1 MCFSKHFDIIDEED
15 EDIAEYDTPLNNN
28 SEILLRV
35 ADVTKFDEEV
45 KYLADSNVV
54 SWRINHFI
62 TDGEQVAAVTSR
74 IIKINQKIKDECES
88 CSDSSGPGV
97 DTLAE
102 KQVVTG
108 KYFRYFTNGI
118 KAQLAIHLFSDVQ
131 AEVRDGGAGAAR
143 K

>member
-1 MCFSKHFDIIDEED
+1 M
-15 EDIAEYDTPLNNN
+15 
-28 SEILLRV
+28 
-35 ADVTKFDEEV
+35 
-45 KYLADSNVV
+45 
-54 SWRINHFI
+54 
-62 TDGEQVAAVTSR
+62 AAVTSR

-118 KAQLAIHLFSDVQ
+118 KAQLAIHLFSDVK
-131 AEVRDGGAGAAR
+131 AEVCDGGAGAAC

>member
-1 MCFSKHFDIIDEED
+1 M
-15 EDIAEYDTPLNNN
+15 
-28 SEILLRV
+28 
-35 ADVTKFDEEV
+35 
-45 KYLADSNVV
+45 
-54 SWRINHFI
+54 
-62 TDGEQVAAVTSR
+62 AAVTSR

-131 AEVRDGGAGAAR
+131 AEVCDGGAGAAR

>member
-1 MCFSKHFDIIDEED
+1 M
-15 EDIAEYDTPLNNN
+15 
-28 SEILLRV
+28 
-35 ADVTKFDEEV
+35 
-45 KYLADSNVV
+45 
-54 SWRINHFI
+54 
-62 TDGEQVAAVTSR
+62 AAVTSR

-102 KQVVTG
+102 KQVVTE

-118 KAQLAIHLFSDVQ
+118 KAQLAIHLFSDVK
-131 AEVRDGGAGAAR
+131 AEVRDGGAGAAC